1 MRALGAYAYECGYLF
16 WRQAVKVQCVV
27 VSRLRI
33 LQFSA
38 WLAYGLECIESLDLV
53 SSWVPGQET
62 IDQEFLGYSP

>member
-1 MRALGAYAYECGYLF
+1 MPTNVRIFFG
-16 WRQAVKVQCVV
+16 VKVQCVV

-53 SSWVPGQET
+53 RSWVLGQET
-62 IDQEFLGYSP
+62 IDQEFLGNIGYPTTIV